1 MKVQRHRALLA
12 AVILVAGSA
21 VLLAGCMGM
30 GGSASSTTSSLRQAR
45 VSTTAQSLADA
56 SQEPV
61 IVAPADAYSSFESK
75 DPFVQQQVPTETTE
89 HSTTP
94 SLKPPTTSGT
104 STTSST
110 TTTTTP
116 SVSTSTTTSTST
128 TSTSSSTTSTT
139 SFFAHML
146 QIYQLRD
153 DNGTPTVIFMV
164 DNTTYTCKEN
174 DTVSTSWGEI
184 QVAKID
190 MGAKVVT
197 LLHNGQMVLM
207 NEGQFL
213 FE

>member
-1 MKVQRHRALLA
+1 MKVQRYRALLA
-12 AVILVAGSA
+12 AVILVTGSA

-45 VSTTAQSLADA
+45 ISTTAQSLADA

-61 IVAPADAYSSFESK
+61 IVAPADAYSSFQSK
-75 DPFVQQQVPTETTE
+75 DPFVQQVVPTETTQ
-89 HSTTP
+89 HSTAT
-94 SLKPPTTSGT
+94 SVTPPTA
-104 STTSST
+104 SST
-110 TTTTTP
+110 TTSTTTP
-116 SVSTSTTTSTST
+116 SGSTSTTASTSTTT
-128 TSTSSSTTSTT
+128 TSSSTTSTT

-153 DNGTPTVIFMV
+153 DNGTATVIFMV

-190 MGAKVVT
+190 MGARVVT